1 MQVDF
6 TKSVGPIR
14 PDTPF
19 VYETDEVK
27 KSETFG
33 EMLKRAVGQVNE
45 LQTDSDKKMFKLAV
59 GEIQDVHEVTLA
71 MEKASISLQLTLE
84 IRDRLME
91 AWQTILRTAM

>member
-1 MQVDF
+1 MHVDF

-19 VYETDEVK
+19 VYETDEFK

-71 MEKASISLQLTLE
+71 MEKANISLQLTLE